1 MPSDRDR
8 GFTFVEVLIVL
19 AIIGIL
25 SAISTAVVVRTRM
38 TANEVGALASLKV
51 IVGAEKAF
59 AATCGGGGYAPD
71 LVVLGRPAPGAQ
83 AAFIS
88 SDLGMSVNP
97 MKSGYLFTLGPGAGS
112 AAGPADCNGNP
123 TITSFYT
130 TATPQS
136 YFSGRRAFAANAT
149 ATVWQLKGNTP
160 PTEPFGAP
168 ATTIQ

>member
-59 AATCGGGGYAPD
+59 AA
-71 LVVLGRPAPGAQ
+71 
-83 AAFIS
+83 
-88 SDLGMSVNP
+88 
-97 MKSGYLFTLGPGAGS
+97 
-112 AAGPADCNGNP
+112 
-123 TITSFYT
+123 
-130 TATPQS
+130 
-136 YFSGRRAFAANAT
+136 NAT